1 MDRLSGKVV
10 LVTGAA
16 SGIGEAA
23 ARMCAREGALVVG
36 LDRVPC
42 PACADS
48 RIADVGDEDQVRA
61 AIEPLGRLD
70 AVVNSAGIAVR
81 KPVADQDAAGWD
93 ELMRVNVRGAYLVSR
108 HAIPKMRDRGGS
120 IVHMASVVGVVGVRN
135 RAAYSTTKGAI
146 VALTRNMALDYAA
159 DGIRVNCLCPGFTR
173 TPLTRA
179 LFDDPERLAK
189 LTALHP
195 LGRLGEPDDI
205 AHAVVFLASDE
216 SSWITGQ
223 AIAVDG
229 GFTAGHAVDI

>member
-1 MDRLSGKVV
+1 MRLSGKVV

-36 LDRVPC
+36 LDRVSC

-48 RIADVGDEDQVRA
+48 RIADVGDEEQVRA
-61 AIEPLGRLD
+61 ALDPLGRLD
-70 AVVNSAGIAVR
+70 AVVNSAGIALR
-81 KPVADQDAAGWD
+81 KTVEDQDAAGWD
-93 ELMRVNVRGAYLVSR
+93 ELMRVNVRGTYLVSR
-108 HAIPKMRDRGGS
+108 YAIPKMRDRGGS
-120 IVHMASVVGVVGVRN
+120 IVHISSVVGITGVRN

-159 DGIRVNCLCPGFTR
+159 AGIRVNCLCPGFTR

-179 LFDDPERLAK
+179 LFDDPARLEK

-195 LGRLGEPDDI
+195 LGRLGEPDDV

-229 GFTAGHAVDI
+229 GFTAGHSVDV

>member
-1 MDRLSGKVV
+1 
-10 LVTGAA
+10 
-16 SGIGEAA
+16 
-23 ARMCAREGALVVG
+23 
-36 LDRVPC
+36 
-42 PACADS
+42 
-48 RIADVGDEDQVRA
+48 
-61 AIEPLGRLD
+61 
-70 AVVNSAGIAVR
+70 
-81 KPVADQDAAGWD
+81 
-93 ELMRVNVRGAYLVSR
+93 
-108 HAIPKMRDRGGS
+108 MRDRGGS